1 MQTAPVPVRKEETKK
16 KSTTGVLIVLI
27 ILTFAILSLL
37 GVCIYGKLNGWF
49 DQPSY
54 EREENDAADGRDS
67 EEEQDSET
75 ENVKETQTETV
86 TGDTQTDDLAVNTPE
101 DDTMKWGGNRVLGS
115 SSSSDLHRYVI
126 VEADVTWK
134 EAFENSQSYTSGY
147 LVHIDSQEEFDAIIN
162 LIEQEGYG
170 SDSDETY
177 FFWIGGRRYNVETD
191 YYWVDVEGN
200 RIEDILLFNNA
211 ADPAQTLSAREG
223 ILELTDTERF
233 IYRLDLEDVNMM
245 LSEDDINSWSFAK
258 SENATLYLNFSD
270 QIPALTGDS
279 PSNLS
284 NSELSVLIREKEAE
298 QKDNVARFHRNRTS
312 LLTSLAAS
320 LDSIDTYE
328 DYTMERSSVEK
339 NLRELEIYGT
349 EEPIG
354 FYYQYYVAEWHK
366 KYVLSFACFC
376 LTIVTFPLSFIKIRY
391 GRLFGF
397 GLSLLFAVAYWY
409 ILFFSQLKIFDV
421 SFSSACLMW
430 ICDAV
435 MLAFGIILL
444 AVKRK

>member
-1 MQTAPVPVRKEETKK
+1 MFRGRKRNTILYFHISREFLHNFLVSFIFFFFIFFINQILLLVKKVLLKNVDIQTMLILVLCAIPQFLQYVIPF
-16 KSTTGVLIVLI
+16 STLSASSMVLGDLGANNELLALRSLGIPMKRVYTVLIVISLI
-27 ILTFAILSLL
+27 LSFLTFQVSDTLMPESQKVYKKLL
-37 GVCIYGKLNGWF
+37 GDIMRDLPTFELSANGT
-49 DQPSY
+49 
-54 EREENDAADGRDS
+54 N
-67 EEEQDSET
+67 
-75 ENVKETQTETV
+75 TV
-86 TGDTQTDDLAVNTPE
+86 GNIVLVN
-101 DDTMKWGGNRVLGS
+101 
-115 SSSSDLHRYVI
+115 
-126 VEADVTWK
+126 
-134 EAFENSQSYTSGY
+134 Q
-147 LVHIDSQEEFDAIIN
+147 
-162 LIEQEGYG
+162 
-170 SDSDETY
+170 
-177 FFWIGGRRYNVETD
+177 
-191 YYWVDVEGN
+191 DVEGN
-200 RIEDILLFNNA
+200 RIEDILLFNNV

-349 EEPIG
+349 DEPIG

-421 SFSSACLMW
+421 SFSSAWLMW

>member
-1 MQTAPVPVRKEETKK
+1 MFRGRKRNTILYFHISREFLLNFLVSFIFFFFIFFINQILLLVKKVLLKNVDIQTMLILVLCAIPQFLQYVIPF
-16 KSTTGVLIVLI
+16 STLSASSMVLGDLGANNELLALRSLGIPMKRVYTVLIVISLI
-27 ILTFAILSLL
+27 LSFLTFQVSDTLMPESQKVYKKLL
-37 GVCIYGKLNGWF
+37 GDIMRDLPTFELSANGT
-49 DQPSY
+49 
-54 EREENDAADGRDS
+54 N
-67 EEEQDSET
+67 
-75 ENVKETQTETV
+75 TV
-86 TGDTQTDDLAVNTPE
+86 GNIVLVN
-101 DDTMKWGGNRVLGS
+101 
-115 SSSSDLHRYVI
+115 
-126 VEADVTWK
+126 
-134 EAFENSQSYTSGY
+134 Q
-147 LVHIDSQEEFDAIIN
+147 
-162 LIEQEGYG
+162 
-170 SDSDETY
+170 
-177 FFWIGGRRYNVETD
+177 
-191 YYWVDVEGN
+191 DVEGN

-376 LTIVTFPLSFIKIRY
+376 LTIETFPLSFIKIRY

-421 SFSSACLMW
+421 SFSSAWLMW

>member
-1 MQTAPVPVRKEETKK
+1 MFRGRKRNTILYFHISREFLLNFLVSFIFFFFIFFINQILLLVKKVLLKNVDIQTMLILVLCAIPQFLQYVIPF
-16 KSTTGVLIVLI
+16 STLSASSMVLGDLGANNELLALRSLGIPMKRVYTVLIVISLI
-27 ILTFAILSLL
+27 LSFLTFQVSDTLMPESQKVYKKLL
-37 GVCIYGKLNGWF
+37 GDIMRDLPTFELSANGTNTVGNIVLVN
-49 DQPSY
+49 Q
-54 EREENDAADGRDS
+54 DG
-67 EEEQDSET
+67 
-75 ENVKETQTETV
+75 
-86 TGDTQTDDLAVNTPE
+86 
-101 DDTMKWGGNRVLGS
+101 
-115 SSSSDLHRYVI
+115 
-126 VEADVTWK
+126 
-134 EAFENSQSYTSGY
+134 
-147 LVHIDSQEEFDAIIN
+147 
-162 LIEQEGYG
+162 
-170 SDSDETY
+170 
-177 FFWIGGRRYNVETD
+177 
-191 YYWVDVEGN
+191 EGN

-284 NSELSVLIREKEAE
+284 NSELSVLIREKETE

-421 SFSSACLMW
+421 SFSSAWLMW

>member
-1 MQTAPVPVRKEETKK
+1 MFRGRKRNTILYFHISREFLLNFLVSFIFFFFIFFINQILLLVKKVLLKNVDIQTMLILVLCAIPQFLQYVIPF
-16 KSTTGVLIVLI
+16 STLSASSMVLGDLGANNELLALRSLGIPMKRVYTVLIVISLI
-27 ILTFAILSLL
+27 LSFLTFQVSDTLMPESQKVYKKLL
-37 GVCIYGKLNGWF
+37 GDIMRDLPTFELSANGT
-49 DQPSY
+49 
-54 EREENDAADGRDS
+54 N
-67 EEEQDSET
+67 
-75 ENVKETQTETV
+75 TV
-86 TGDTQTDDLAVNTPE
+86 GNIVLVN
-101 DDTMKWGGNRVLGS
+101 
-115 SSSSDLHRYVI
+115 
-126 VEADVTWK
+126 
-134 EAFENSQSYTSGY
+134 Q
-147 LVHIDSQEEFDAIIN
+147 
-162 LIEQEGYG
+162 
-170 SDSDETY
+170 
-177 FFWIGGRRYNVETD
+177 
-191 YYWVDVEGN
+191 DVEGN

-245 LSEDDINSWSFAK
+245 LSEDDINSWSFAR

-421 SFSSACLMW
+421 SFSSAWLMW

>member
-1 MQTAPVPVRKEETKK
+1 MFRGRKRNTILYFHISREFLLNFLVSFIFFFFIFFINQILLLVKKVLLKNVDIQTMLILVLCAIPQFLQYVIPF
-16 KSTTGVLIVLI
+16 STLSASSMVLGDLGANNELLALRSLGIPMKRVYTVLIVISLI
-27 ILTFAILSLL
+27 LSFLTFQVSDTLMPESQKVYKKLL
-37 GVCIYGKLNGWF
+37 GDIMRDLPTFELSANGT
-49 DQPSY
+49 
-54 EREENDAADGRDS
+54 N
-67 EEEQDSET
+67 
-75 ENVKETQTETV
+75 TV
-86 TGDTQTDDLAVNTPE
+86 GNIVLVN
-101 DDTMKWGGNRVLGS
+101 
-115 SSSSDLHRYVI
+115 
-126 VEADVTWK
+126 
-134 EAFENSQSYTSGY
+134 Q
-147 LVHIDSQEEFDAIIN
+147 
-162 LIEQEGYG
+162 
-170 SDSDETY
+170 
-177 FFWIGGRRYNVETD
+177 
-191 YYWVDVEGN
+191 DVEGN

-339 NLRELEIYGT
+339 NLHELEIYGT

-421 SFSSACLMW
+421 SFSSAWLMW